1 MAALELGREIGAQ
14 EPWMFKRIAKPIGVV
29 SPYEYLV
36 VNGVTCPHTYLP
48 SSVPSTTH
56 QKVALE
62 IDFSGAIR
70 GYTELTVVPK
80 IRELKSIHLH
90 CRQCEVTKVT
100 VASQLADYVHYD
112 PLAQV
117 TVANPTDVHVY
128 PEIKRK
134 IYSALSDG
142 DEGELS
148 IGMPAEVIARLNAA
162 KDQMIDALTPGAS
175 SFASSAIEAIPLVVR
190 IEYMLQDPADGLEFV
205 VPSELYPYRVPH
217 MYTTPSS
224 PDAARCWVP
233 CVDNLWERC
242 TWDLQFVVPRFL
254 DGRSEGEG
262 SDSTAEEG
270 NYPTVVVA
278 SGELVEQ
285 VSHPYNSSKTIF
297 VFHQPVLT
305 SVQHVAFAAGPF
317 HVLELPSDQQA
328 EQFDNDEEAS
338 TQPDMHAFCLPG
350 LEPKLAT
357 TTSFYRSAMKFY
369 STLGSYPFGSHKVVF
384 VDELPT
390 KRFDTSTM
398 SIISNDLLFGEDAI
412 EQVFETRHS
421 LAHSLAC
428 QWVGINIIPKTW
440 SDLWLVNGIG
450 LYIAGL
456 FFRQMF
462 GNNEYRFRLKK
473 DMDRIVSL
481 DAGTQPPICQ
491 PSHIEPPDVASL
503 SFINLK
509 APVVLYILD
518 RHLGKSGTSHGLS
531 RVIPKIF
538 LSAISDNANILST
551 SSFLRTCRKISGVD
565 SRTFAEQWIYSSGC
579 PHFTFNAN
587 FNRKKLV
594 VEFMMR
600 QVCPA
605 YEANKHNPAAMTLL
619 KPVAFFEGTITV
631 RIHEADGTPYEHVL
645 DIRSAQKH
653 YEVMF
658 NTKYKR
664 VRRNTKRYASRKAAA
679 QAAAAGDQEAAED
692 IGLLDDI
699 FGNSLWD
706 DEAERVKWKVADW
719 TEEDEQRM
727 SGATYE
733 WIRMDADFEWIGDI
747 VFDQPD
753 FMWVSQLQRDRDVIA
768 QLQALH
774 ALANQPSNI
783 TSSFLTHT
791 VLIPQ
796 YFYRVR
802 MEAAMLLI
810 RCAIPELDHIG
821 IFHLLKIFTTWCF
834 PPPGRKHE
842 FNQRFIPRPNDFS
855 NIPDYFVRKC
865 IIATL
870 GQWAYS
876 SVWDYSVPRFLIDQL
891 KYNDNTTNKF
901 SDGLY
906 ISTIIA
912 ALGSSLLSMLGP
924 VRANEQSQLVQRA
937 QAPAENSLA
946 AALLSEAASEVDRY
960 REMDR
965 LVPSMHNVMSI
976 AALEWSLMLMMG
988 NMIPNDG
995 NIFLKYTREGNYTG
1009 VRIAAFDGLLLM
1021 KWYTSRTLIRYVMTI
1036 IANDSSRVIRRHV
1049 ARGLC
1054 ESLGILFVIGD
1065 IPWVGAR
1072 QDVLIEDDGA
1082 TPLAERKTPQRKE
1095 LDAMSKSVRQAVG
1108 RALSLR
1114 ECIMPIVLASHT
1126 DAQVRM
1132 CMLKLCELIY
1142 RPTDEVLPTLKIT
1155 LPPTPVTE
1163 APPQPP
1169 SPAPSAIKI
1178 KAINRKVSILSP
1190 NPPSPGPSSPF
1201 LPKLKLSTSKLAD
1214 IRSPV
1219 SANSNAFP
1227 DAQLMPPPPVPNH
1240 VVESLP
1246 MKVISL
1252 KKKVKQP
1259 PKSQSSGMQLA
1270 DLKICR
1276 NVLKKLQGYKR
1287 SAIFLQPVDPIM
1299 EGLTTYFDIVK
1310 NPMDLSTMA
1319 AKLEAG
1325 AYPDRFAFEADFQ
1338 LMINNAKLF
1347 NPPVSL
1353 AHGHAVALEDFFKK
1367 QWAKNTQAL
1376 EAAINTTRNTASAV
1390 VETPDDMANAA
1401 LALEAETSAPETTG
1415 LDAVDALTALAE
1427 PTPQPEPP
1435 RPPTKSLKLNL
1446 SHARST
1452 PQATA
1457 RASPPVHNGTSP
1469 IPFASTSSSSATPT
1483 PKAKPPKQPKPS
1495 RPSISISKPVTAF
1508 VPNAPAPSTP
1518 APKAP
1523 TPKAPALKA
1532 AAAIPKATVPATA
1545 PKAPAPFEEDI
1556 LFAELDMIE
1565 AEKTQTPSPIKKSR
1579 APQPPPREPIAFDD
1593 LLGEP
1598 VEKPKKERGE
1608 KRKFKEAA
1616 PAPPPQS
1623 ATPLALNL
1631 ASSSA
1636 PPLSRKASGT
1646 PVPSLKLKVKTK
1658 ESTPVASSSSSSSL
1672 SKGMPIDVVKCKSII
1687 RALKKDTYNS
1697 APFLLPVDAIAQ
1709 GCPTYYDEI
1718 KNPMDFSTLEQNLTQ
1733 GKYKTMDQFESDMRL
1748 IFNNCRQFN
1757 PPGMGVYLAADA
1769 QETAFDVEWQKATK
1783 KKLSSAERTFV
1794 IQTLNTMMGDDSGIY
1809 FRVPVDPVALGIPH
1823 YFDVV
1828 DRRDA
1833 RDLRT
1838 IKQNT
1843 QAGKYDS
1850 FSGIE
1855 ADIQQMIANA
1865 IKFNGEPSLV
1875 GDAARKMGRMW
1886 HSALSRKKKED
1897 ARQQASGSG
1906 SAGGHGSSE
1915 PPSKKLKLM

>member
-1 MAALELGREIGAQ
+1 MLTRGFLS
-14 EPWMFKRIAKPIGVV
+14 F
-29 SPYEYLV
+29 
-36 VNGVTCPHTYLP
+36 
-48 SSVPSTTH
+48 TTH

-62 IDFSGAIR
+62 IDFSGAIS
-70 GYTELTVVPK
+70 GYTELTIVPK

-100 VASQLADYVHYD
+100 VQSQLADYVHYD
-112 PLAQV
+112 PVAHIS
-117 TVANPTDVHVY
+117 VANPTDVHIY
-128 PEIKRK
+128 PEIKRR
-134 IYSALSDG
+134 IYSALSEG

-148 IGMPAEVIARLNAA
+148 IGLPAEVTTRLNVA
-162 KDQMIDALTPGAS
+162 KDQLMDAPTPGAS
-175 SFASSAIEAIPLVVR
+175 IPVPSGIEAIPVIVR

-217 MYTTPSS
+217 VYTTPSS

-233 CVDNLWERC
+233 CIDNLWERC

-254 DGRSEGEG
+254 DGRMEGDG
-262 SDSTAEEG
+262 PDIGADEG

-278 SGELVEQ
+278 SGELV
-285 VSHPYNSSKTIF
+285 SHPYNSSKTIF
-297 VFHQPVLT
+297 VFNQPVLT
-305 SVQHVAFAAGPF
+305 SVQHLAFAAGPF
-317 HVLELPSDQQA
+317 HVLELPSDQQV
-328 EQFDNDEEAS
+328 EQNENDEEAS

-350 LEPKLAT
+350 LESKLAT
-357 TTSFYRSAMKFY
+357 TASFYRSAMKFY

-390 KRFDTSTM
+390 KRFDSATM

-421 LAHSLAC
+421 LAHALAC

-440 SDLWLVNGIG
+440 SDLWLVNGLG
-450 LYIAGL
+450 LYISGL

-481 DAGTQPPICQ
+481 DIGTQPPICQ
-491 PSHIEPPDVASL
+491 PTHAGPPDPAFL
-503 SFINLK
+503 SFVNLK

-538 LSAISDNANILST
+538 LSAISDNNNILST
-551 SSFLRTCRKISGVD
+551 NSFLRTCRKISGVD
-565 SRTFAEQWIYSSGC
+565 PRTFAEQWIYSSGC
-579 PHFTFNAN
+579 PHFTFSAN

-605 YEANKHNPAAMTLL
+605 HEANKHNPPAMALL

-692 IGLLDDI
+692 IGLLEDV
-699 FGNSLWD
+699 FGSNLWD
-706 DEAERVKWKVADW
+706 DETERLKWKVADW

-753 FMWVSQLQRDRDVIA
+753 FMWVSQLQRDKDVVA

-774 ALANQPSNI
+774 ALAKQPSNI

-810 RCAIPELDHIG
+810 RCAVPDLDHIG

-906 ISTIIA
+906 ISTIVA

-937 QAPAENSLA
+937 QAPAEHTLA

-965 LVPSMHNVMSI
+965 LVPSMHNVVSI

-988 NMIPNDG
+988 NMISNDG

-1021 KWYTSRTLIRYVMTI
+1021 KWYTSKTLIRYVMAI

-1049 ARGLC
+1049 ARGLG

-1072 QDVLIEDDGA
+1072 QDVLIEDDGT

-1095 LDAMSKSVRQAVG
+1095 LDAMSKSVKQAVG
-1108 RALSLR
+1108 KALSLR
-1114 ECIMPIVLASHT
+1114 ECIMPIVLASDT

-1142 RPTDEVLPTLKIT
+1142 RPSDEVLPTLKIT
-1155 LPPTPVTE
+1155 LPPTPLTE
-1163 APPQPP
+1163 VPPPAP
-1169 SPAPSAIKI
+1169 SPAPAAIKI
-1178 KAINRKVSILSP
+1178 KTINRKVSLVSP

-1201 LPKLKLSTSKLAD
+1201 HPKLKLATAKLGD
-1214 IRSPV
+1214 VRSPA
-1219 SANSNAFP
+1219 SAPPSALP

-1240 VVESLP
+1240 ATESPLV
-1246 MKVISL
+1246 KVITI

-1270 DLKICR
+1270 DLRICR
-1276 NVLKKLQGYKR
+1276 NVLKKVQGYKR
-1287 SAIFLQPVDPIM
+1287 STIFLQPVDPIV

-1325 AYPDRFAFEADFQ
+1325 AYPDRFAFEADFH

-1347 NPPVSL
+1347 NPPATS
-1353 AHGHAVALEDFFKK
+1353 AHGHAIAMDDFFKK
-1367 QWAKNTQAL
+1367 QWTKSIQAL
-1376 EAAINTTRNTASAV
+1376 EAAINTTRTTTSAAS
-1390 VETPDDMANAA
+1390 VEVPDDMAHAA
-1401 LALEAETSAPETTG
+1401 LALEAETSAPGITG

-1427 PTPQPEPP
+1427 PAPGPAPP
-1435 RPPTKSLKLNL
+1435 RATPKPLKLSL
-1446 SHARST
+1446 SLSRSS
-1452 PQATA
+1452 PQNTS
-1457 RASPPVHNGTSP
+1457 RASPPVTNGTPP
-1469 IPFASTSSSSATPT
+1469 ITLTSSSSSATPT
-1483 PKAKPPKQPKPS
+1483 PKVRLSKPSKPTRPMVSIAKPPA
-1495 RPSISISKPVTAF
+1495 SK
-1508 VPNAPAPSTP
+1508 PSTP
-1518 APKAP
+1518 KPPAPKP
-1523 TPKAPALKA
+1523 P
-1532 AAAIPKATVPATA
+1532 A
-1545 PKAPAPFEEDI
+1545 PKPLPLEEDV

-1565 AEKTQTPSPIKKSR
+1565 AEKTQTPSPVKKSK
-1579 APQPPPREPIAFDD
+1579 APSKASQPPVAETIAFDD

-1598 VEKPKKERGE
+1598 MEKPKKERGE

-1616 PAPPPQS
+1616 PVPIHATAPPPRP
-1623 ATPLALNL
+1623 ATPLAVTL
-1631 ASSSA
+1631 ASSSTPA
-1636 PPLSRKASGT
+1636 LSRKASGT
-1646 PVPSLKLKVKTK
+1646 PAPSLKLKVKTRD
-1658 ESTPVASSSSSSSL
+1658 STPGPSSSSP
-1672 SKGMPIDVVKCKSII
+1672 SKGMPVDAAKCKSVI
-1687 RALKKDTYNS
+1687 RLLKKDAYNS

-1718 KNPMDFSTLEQNLTQ
+1718 KNPMDFNTLEQNLTQ
-1733 GKYKTMDQFESDMRL
+1733 GKYMTMDQFESDMRL
-1748 IFNNCRQFN
+1748 IFRNCRQFN
-1757 PPGMGVYLAADA
+1757 PPGIDVYIAADT
-1769 QETAFDVEWQKATK
+1769 QEATFDAEWQKVTK

-1794 IQTLNTMMGDDSGIY
+1794 IQTLNTMMGDDSGVY

-1823 YFDVV
+1823 YFDLV

-1838 IKQNT
+1838 IKQNV

-1850 FSGIE
+1850 FGGIE
-1855 ADIQQMIANA
+1855 TDIQQMITNA
-1865 IKFNGEPSLV
+1865 IKFNGEPSIV
-1875 GDAARKMGRMW
+1875 VDAARKMGKMW
-1886 HSALSRKKKED
+1886 NSALSRKKKED

-1906 SAGGHGSSE
+1906 SAGGQGHGQGSSE
-1915 PPSKKLKLM
+1915 PPMKKLKLM